1 MSTFTDK
8 QQIRRLWELC
18 FHETKEFVDMYFKL
32 RYSPEVTL
40 CTRNGQRVI
49 AALQMLPYSMTCF
62 GQEITISY
70 ISGACTHPSHRKQ
83 GIMQRLLSEAFV
95 RMYCEGVLL
104 SALIPANPHLFGY
117 YARQGYAPVFG
128 YAEHSHTVFTDTPPL
143 STGRIKRSNRFNRAE
158 YEYLNRKLHERPCC
172 IQHTPADYKAIV
184 NGLRLDNGL
193 IYTLKRQN
201 TITALALAYPEEEMQ
216 SWYLGE
222 CLADDPFCA
231 RQLQAGI
238 CQELGLSS
246 LRVLAPPA
254 PGKPS
259 HILGM
264 ARIIRAHDMLQRYA
278 AAHPDC
284 ELQIA
289 LTDPDLE
296 ANNGYYYLHNGN
308 CTKNAKQLPGSHLAL
323 TIGQL
328 AEKICSTPAPY
339 MSLMLN

>member
-8 QQIRRLWELC
+8 QQIRHLWELC

-40 CTRNGQRVI
+40 CTRNNHHIV
-49 AALQMLPYSMTCF
+49 AALQMLPYSMTYH
-62 GQEITISY
+62 GSEIAISY
-70 ISGACTHPSHRKQ
+70 ISGACTHPDYRKQ
-83 GIMQRLLSEAFV
+83 GIMYSLLSEAFK
-95 RMYCEGVLL
+95 RMYEERIQL
-104 SALIPANPHLFGY
+104 STLIPATPHLVDY
-117 YARQGYAPVFG
+117 YAHKGYVPVFR
-128 YAEHSHTVFTDTPPL
+128 YAEHIFIP
-143 STGRIKRSNRFNRAE
+143 TGTTMPKTGILKRSNRFNRGE

-201 TITALALAYPEEEMQ
+201 AITALALAYPEEETQ

-222 CLADDPFCA
+222 CLADSPA
-231 RQLQAGI
+231 YALQLQTGI

-246 LRVLAPPA
+246 LRVLTPPV
-254 PGKPS
+254 PGEQS
-259 HILGM
+259 HVLGM
-264 ARIIRAHDMLQRYA
+264 GRIIRAHDMLQRYA

-284 ELQIA
+284 QLNIS
-289 LTDPDLE
+289 LTDSELE
-296 ANNGYYYLHNGN
+296 ANSGYYCLSNGI
-308 CTKNAKQLPGSHLAL
+308 CTKNAKQPTGSYLAL